1 MNTSSCWIF
10 AANYSILLCVK
21 ETHNPF
27 YPIIILYERE
37 VKSEVAKESGRQG
50 KKFKQALPLVNA
62 LSLHGKFRPLY
73 YPTKKRSSTKFSKL
87 MFSSTK
93 ECQARSS
100 ALALPSA

>member
-37 VKSEVAKESGRQG
+37 VKSEVAKESGR
-50 KKFKQALPLVNA
+50 
-62 LSLHGKFRPLY
+62 
-73 YPTKKRSSTKFSKL
+73 
-87 MFSSTK
+87 
-93 ECQARSS
+93 
-100 ALALPSA
+100 